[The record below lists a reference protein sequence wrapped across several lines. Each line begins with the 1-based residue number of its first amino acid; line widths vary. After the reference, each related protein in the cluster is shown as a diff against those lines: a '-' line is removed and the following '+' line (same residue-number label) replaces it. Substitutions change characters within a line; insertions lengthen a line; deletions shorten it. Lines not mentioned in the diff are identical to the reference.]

1 MHALTG
7 NELLAWADDT
17 ANRWRAV
24 LTAHPEALEFPC
36 DINGGRVV
44 ADLVQHIVEAELG
57 YASRLCSTTYVRE
70 PVGSRTAD
78 DLYALHDRA
87 VSLLR
92 TLLADDAFDWDALL
106 DFSPRTAAAFRA
118 SRRKVFGHLLMHSIR
133 HHAQLA
139 TIVRHGGVQVPLTL
153 DYLFAES
160 R

>member
-24 LTAHPEALEFPC
+24 LTAHPEALEFTC
-36 DINGGRVV
+36 DINGGHVV

-57 YASRLCSTTYVRE
+57 YASRLCSTTYVRAPFE
-70 PVGSRTAD
+70 SRTAA
-78 DLYALHDRA
+78 DLYAIHDRA
-87 VSLLR
+87 VALLR
-92 TLLADDAFDWDALL
+92 PLLSDEGFDWDAEL
-106 DFSPRTAAAFRA
+106 DFAPRHASPFRA
-118 SRRKVFGHLLMHSIR
+118 SRRKVFVHLLMHSIR

-139 TIVRHGGVQVPLTL
+139 TVVRHGGVQVPWTL